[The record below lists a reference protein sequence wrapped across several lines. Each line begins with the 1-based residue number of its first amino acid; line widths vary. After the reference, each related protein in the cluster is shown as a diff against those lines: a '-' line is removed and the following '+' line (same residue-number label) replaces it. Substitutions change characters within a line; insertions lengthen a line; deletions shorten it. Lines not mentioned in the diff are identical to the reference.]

1 MSDTTVISADKI
13 SKGIQLDLFESSV
26 KIDNILTSKFHQFN
40 NILTTYR
47 DNNLFLRETLGNHI
61 NMGLRLAYFINYPIN
76 IFYLFLKRPKRSFP

>member
-1 MSDTTVISADKI
+1 MSDTTVISTDKI

-47 DNNLFLRETLGNHI
+47 DSNLFLRETLGNI
-61 NMGLRLAYFINYPIN
+61 GLRLAYFINYLIN
-76 IFYLFLKRPKRSFP
+76 VFYFF